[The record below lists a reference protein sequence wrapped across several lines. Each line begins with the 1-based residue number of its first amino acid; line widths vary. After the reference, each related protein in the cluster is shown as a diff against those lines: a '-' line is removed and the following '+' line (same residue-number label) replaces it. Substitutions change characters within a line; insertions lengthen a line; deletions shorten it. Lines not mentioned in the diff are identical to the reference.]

1 MNIKFQD
8 SGIYRIVIQ
17 GGISQRWV
25 NQFAEYIITQEQIG
39 KDDFKTILK
48 MKIMDQSHL
57 SGVLNSLYD
66 MHLTIIE
73 IKMIESIH
81 NINEVG

>member
-1 MNIKFQD
+1 MNIKFQN

>member
-25 NQFAEYIITQEQIG
+25 NQFAEYIIAQEKVG
-39 KDDFKTILK
+39 EDNFKTILK

-57 SGVLNSLYD
+57 SGILNSLYD

-73 IKMIESIH
+73 IKMIESIQ
-81 NINEVG
+81 NNNV